1 MKPQPVITA
10 PRAIFTLAAVSAV
23 PMIHWGCEELALIG
37 RPALDARSRRE
48 NVEFIGTIEELD
60 HSRRELYLRTQG
72 GQSQIITYTNRTR
85 VGSEGKKISPSELG
99 RGDMIEVRMHGT
111 TDGRAVADS
120 IRMRERGGG
129 NSIIE
134 GTIERVLSDRR
145 IIELRTFS
153 GALNSVY
160 VPQNSPELVE
170 DEFSRL
176 RSGDSVRLEGIFF
189 GENRFELMRILKQS
203 EGRRENHRCSFT
215 FPCSR

>member
-85 VGSEGKKISPSELG
+85 VGSEGKEISPSELG

-189 GENRFELMRILKQS
+189 GENRFELTRILKQS
-203 EGRRENHRCSFT
+203 E
-215 FPCSR
+215 